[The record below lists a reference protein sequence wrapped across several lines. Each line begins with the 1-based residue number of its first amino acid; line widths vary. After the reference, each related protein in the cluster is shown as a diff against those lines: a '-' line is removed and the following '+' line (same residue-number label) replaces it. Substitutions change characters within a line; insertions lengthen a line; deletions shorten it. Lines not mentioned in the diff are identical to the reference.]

1 MPKIILTAIVILLF
15 STSTQSADDDER
27 QAGNIA
33 SAKAD
38 AGSWTWIPLQDT
50 LCRDGSKTG
59 IGVRLLPDAS
69 AVMIYLQGGG
79 ACYDAKSCEQNANA
93 PIAGQNF
100 SRAKFDDWVKTL
112 GNQGVFNTENPS
124 NPVARWNHV
133 YVPYCTGDLHGG

>member
-50 LCRDGSKTG
+50 LSRDGSKTG

-69 AVMIYLQGGG
+69 AVMIYLQGG
-79 ACYDAKSCEQNANA
+79 
-93 PIAGQNF
+93 
-100 SRAKFDDWVKTL
+100 RRL
-112 GNQGVFNTENPS
+112 L
-124 NPVARWNHV
+124 RR
-133 YVPYCTGDLHGG
+133 